1 METRGQL
8 MLLEMKQLGK
18 LVEGLEAFLS
28 GN

>member
-8 MLLEMKQLGK
+8 MLLEMKELGK
-18 LVEGLEAFLS
+18 LVEGLETFLS